1 MNYQHVSIWYLLNSN
16 LIQINYRLEIY
27 KAAVYISLIQLQV
40 ALQLHLKLFQIDFN
54 DFFRLNFKEIITV
67 YH

>member
-27 KAAVYISLIQLQV
+27 KAAVYISLIQLQA